1 MPDHLTKLSAS
12 LRRSCKAGLWS
23 SGVNLVRAG
32 AVAVESRSDEEIV
45 LRVRGPGRA
54 VAPTVVLYPGE
65 NEWDCDCP
73 GRVRPCE
80 HLAAAAIALGQGEA
94 ASAGDAAVAPLPKT
108 AEAWARI
115 VYRFSQIPGG
125 LQLRRFV
132 VRADG
137 SETPLAGTLSALL
150 SRPDQARN
158 LQVEQ
163 HDLHADRI
171 LEFGSHGTLPPPKMD
186 ALVRVLVGARLV
198 FLDGREVAMSEEEL
212 LPSAL
217 VEDRGDEVVVTI
229 HRDPRITSVPSAA
242 LVLAG
247 DALTR
252 HGEIE
257 LCGAWLEHLPIVQRY
272 SASQLAELATR
283 VLPGLS
289 RRMAVEVR
297 SKRLPKIVRG
307 LAPRLVLDMS
317 QLGSSLAVLPKLVYG
332 NPPCVRIDDGR
343 MGHLSGPVPV
353 RDEPAERR
361 LVEKLR
367 SDLDLMPGR
376 RSTFEGADTAR
387 FVDKVKR
394 WHGDLA
400 GDGARLLGARV
411 RLEPNMR
418 VRDLP
423 ASGNGVPQ
431 AGFDFSFT
439 VVGETEAEQRALG
452 PGPHS
457 VDAATVI
464 RAWEDGL
471 GLVPLV
477 GGGFA
482 PLPQAWLDQHGG
494 VLARLLAARASDG
507 RLANHALLALGT
519 LCDDLD
525 QPPPAG
531 LDRLAPLAES
541 FERLPEAKLP
551 EDLRATLRPYQ
562 KVAVNW
568 LTFLRS
574 VGLGG
579 ILADDMGLGKTIEAM
594 CLFEKKCLVVAPTSV
609 LPNWQAELA
618 RFRPSV
624 RVSVYHGPTR
634 KLDDAD
640 VILTTYAILRLDGAE
655 LAAKHFDL
663 VVLDEAQAIK
673 NPDSQVARAAYA
685 LSAEFRIAMTGT
697 PVENRLD
704 ELWSLMHFANRGLL
718 GGRREF
724 DAEFARGVAD
734 GMPGAAANLRQRIRP
749 FVMRRRKAEVAPELP
764 PRTEATLKVVLD
776 ERERAVYDA
785 VRAATQAEL
794 VASMSG
800 ADEKGFS
807 VMKALE
813 ALLRLRQAACHRGLL
828 PGQKADSSGK
838 VEALLESLETAA
850 ADGHKAL
857 VFSQWTSLL
866 DLIEPALNNAGI
878 PYTRLDGSTRDRGE
892 VVEKFQSEDGPPVM
906 LISLKAG
913 GTGLNLTAA
922 DHVFLCDPWWN
933 PAVEDQAADR
943 AHRIGQDRPVTIYRL
958 IAVDTVEERILDLQE
973 KKRALGEAA
982 LGDGGAAA
990 SLTREDLM
998 ALLA

>member
-1 MPDHLTKLSAS
+1 MSVHLTKLLAS

-23 SGVNLVRAG
+23 AGVNLVRAG
-32 AVAVESRSDEEIV
+32 AVAVESRNDEEIV
-45 LRVRGPGRA
+45 LRVRAPGRT

-94 ASAGDAAVAPLPKT
+94 ATAGDAEAKPLPKT
-108 AEAWARI
+108 EEAWARI
-115 VYRFSQIPGG
+115 VYRFSQVPGG

-132 VRADG
+132 VRGDG

-150 SRPDQARN
+150 SRPAEAGN
-158 LQVEQ
+158 LHVEQ
-163 HDLHADRI
+163 YDLQADRI
-171 LEFGSHGTLPPPKMD
+171 LEIGSHGTLAPQKMD
-186 ALVRVLVGARLV
+186 ALVQALVGARMV
-198 FLDGREVAMSEEEL
+198 FLDGREVAMSEEEI

-229 HRDPRITSVPSAA
+229 HRDPRIAQVPSAG

-247 DALTR
+247 EALVR

-257 LCGAWLEHLPIVQRY
+257 LCGAWLQNLPIVNTY
-272 SASQLAELATR
+272 TLGQLAELATR
-283 VLPGLS
+283 VLPDLS
-289 RRMAVEVR
+289 CRMAVEVR
-297 SKRLPKIVRG
+297 SQRLPKIVRG
-307 LAPRLVLDMS
+307 LTPRLVLDLS

-343 MGHLSGPVPV
+343 MVHLSGPVPV

-367 SDLDLMPGR
+367 ADLDLMPGR

-394 WHGDLA
+394 WRGDLA

-431 AGFDFSFT
+431 AGFDFTFT

-471 GLVPLV
+471 GLVPLQ

-482 PLPQAWLDQHGG
+482 PLPQAWLDQHGA

-507 RLANHALLALGT
+507 RLANHALLALAS

-541 FERLPEAKLP
+541 FERLPEATLP

-568 LTFLRS
+568 LAFLRS

-609 LPNWQAELA
+609 LPNWQAELV
-618 RFRPSV
+618 RFRPSL
-624 RVSVYHGPTR
+624 RVSVYHGPAR

-640 VILTTYAILRLDGAE
+640 VTLTTYAILRLDSAE
-655 LAAKHFDL
+655 LAARHFDM

-685 LSAEFRIAMTGT
+685 LSGEFRLAMTGT

-724 DAEFARGVAD
+724 DAEFAQPVAD
-734 GMPGAAANLRQRIRP
+734 GMAGAAANLRQRIRP

-828 PGQKADSSGK
+828 PGQKADTSGK

-866 DLIEPALNNAGI
+866 YLIEPALNNAGI
-878 PYTRLDGSTRDRGE
+878 PYTRLDGSTRDRGA
-892 VVEKFQSEDGPPVM
+892 VVERFQSEDGPPVM

-922 DHVFLCDPWWN
+922 DYVFLCDPWWN

-990 SLTREDLM
+990 SLTREDLL